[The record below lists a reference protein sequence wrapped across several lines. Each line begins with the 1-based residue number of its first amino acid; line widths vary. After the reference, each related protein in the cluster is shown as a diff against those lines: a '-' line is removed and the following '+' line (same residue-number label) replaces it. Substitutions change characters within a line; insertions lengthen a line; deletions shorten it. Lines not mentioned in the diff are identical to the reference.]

1 MKFLILGLIFLLV
14 NCPKEENKRDGRGLL
29 LLALNRNQ
37 SQTTFPN
44 NQSTA
49 EIFSSSANLTSD
61 DSSEQGSMAQ
71 ANGAAQI
78 LERAISLTGNSLAG
92 TITITDE
99 SYECLL
105 GGTVTFNGSQTFT
118 SASSDIFNRTTTIS
132 NGTRTI
138 TYNNCQVSTTTT
150 INSGTL
156 TLTQS
161 APDTG
166 TTTMQTEI
174 TSGTNASGTLR
185 RTLSNLKTSVVG
197 TINVTAS
204 GRRGSG
210 TANIVI
216 NQTATITS
224 RVREW
229 TITNSRV
236 SRPRLISRTGSI
248 SGTVSIGGTSYTIN
262 RTLDVNID

>member
-1 MKFLILGLIFLLV
+1 MKYLILSVILLLV
-14 NCPKEENKRDGRGLL
+14 NCPKEKNNRSGVGLL
-29 LLALNRNQ
+29 LLSLNRNQ
-37 SQTTFPN
+37 TTTFPS

-71 ANGAAQI
+71 SNGSNQL
-78 LERAISLTGNSLAG
+78 LEKAVSITGNSLSG
-92 TITITDE
+92 TITLTDE
-99 SYECLL
+99 SYECFL
-105 GGTVTFNGSQTFT
+105 GGTVTFNGSQTFN
-118 SASSDIFNRTTTIS
+118 SSSSEIFNRTTTIS

-138 TYNNCQVSTTTT
+138 TYNNCQVSSTTT

-156 TLTQS
+156 TLTQLN
-161 APDTG
+161 PDSG
-166 TTTMQTEI
+166 TTTMETAI
-174 TSGTNASGTLR
+174 ISGTTASGTLR
-185 RTLSNLKTSVVG
+185 RTLNNLKTSVTG
-197 TINVTAS
+197 TINVTAT

-210 TANIVI
+210 SANIII

-236 SRPRLISRTGSI
+236 SRPRLVTRTGSI
-248 SGTVSIGGTSYTIN
+248 TGTVSIGGTSYNIN